1 MKKIITFDVGG
12 TFVKWALIN
21 QDNHILDKGKYPTE
35 AFEIGT
41 LEVIKKLASKANEL
55 NEKFDDV
62 IGVGISIAGVVNSDT
77 GVFFSPTKN
86 LPGSKDLNVIKVF
99 SEICDLQVVVIND
112 ANAATM
118 GEKAIGGLQSVN
130 NALFIVIGTGI
141 GGGIVVNGDIY
152 QGHNYSAGEV
162 GRQLVKGKK
171 WELSSSTKALVEKV
185 KLALE
190 REELTGEEISEMV
203 IAKNNNVVNEI
214 YQEWMEN
221 LGIGIVNSIYNSN
234 PEVLVLGGGYVEND
248 SFNIDELK
256 KIVLELSDNDPV
268 IEKTKFIKASA
279 GNDSALHGLAYLV
292 LKRNQLI

>member
-55 NEKFDDV
+55 SEKFDDV